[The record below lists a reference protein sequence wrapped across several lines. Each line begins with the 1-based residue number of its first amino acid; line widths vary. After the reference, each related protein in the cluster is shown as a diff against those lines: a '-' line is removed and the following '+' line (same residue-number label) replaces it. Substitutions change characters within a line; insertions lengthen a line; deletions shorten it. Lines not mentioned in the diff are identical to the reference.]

1 MPTLCLCDH
10 PGAGRMTPNNSEVD
24 RAEPVFTETGSAD
37 SLRAVRYVASRLPG
51 FATPDRA
58 RRADLGCPHGAA
70 GWRSVTSCVL
80 R

>member
-1 MPTLCLCDH
+1 MPTLCLCDY

-37 SLRAVRYVASRLPG
+37 TLRAVRYLSLARLRDARPRAAGRPRLP
-51 FATPDRA
+51 A
-58 RRADLGCPHGAA
+58 RGA